1 MANAMAPTTPCHVET
16 PAEERLSSITHGIGA
31 VLSVVGFAALLAMA
45 FLRGTPR
52 HVITLG
58 IYGASLLALYLTST
72 CYHACREGRV
82 KRRLQVVDHIAIY
95 CLISGTYTPFLLVS
109 LGGAWGWSLF
119 CILWGLSAIGAV
131 LKLFYTDQ
139 FDFASTMI
147 YLAMGWIG
155 VVAAKPFLE
164 HLPGGAIAWM
174 VAGGLAYTGGVAFYL
189 WERLPFNHAIWHL
202 FVMAG
207 SACHFFGILF
217 YVLPR

>member
-1 MANAMAPTTPCHVET
+1 MPTDTPCHVET

-31 VLSVVGFAALLAMA
+31 VLSVVALASLLTLAAL
-45 FLRGTPR
+45 RGGPR
-52 HVITLG
+52 HVITVG
-58 IYGASLLALYLTST
+58 IYGASLLGLYLTST
-72 CYHACREGRV
+72 CYHACRDGRA
-82 KRRLQVVDHIAIY
+82 KHRLKVIDHIAIY

-119 CILWGLSAIGAV
+119 GILWGLTVVGAV
-131 LKLFYTDQ
+131 LKLFYVDR

-174 VAGGLAYTGGVAFYL
+174 VAGGLAYTGGVVFYL
-189 WERLPFNHAIWHL
+189 WDRLPFNHAIWHL
-202 FVMAG
+202 FVLAG

-217 YVLPR
+217 YVVPR